1 MFFQR
6 FVHLVSDVAFIV
18 QMFAQG
24 IIVKGKIDNVA
35 ALDRFLRQIG
45 PVAQDVSR
53 GAGVLHRAD
62 AKEQLDPKGV
72 GIVIQPQ
79 RKVLDEL

>member
-1 MFFQR
+1 MLFQR

-18 QMFAQG
+18 QAFAQG

-35 ALDRFLRQIG
+35 ALDRLLRQIG

-53 GAGVLHRAD
+53 SAGVLHRAD
-62 AKEQLDPKGV
+62 AKEQLDPEGV